1 MGHSMT
7 TNPTPITQSTN
18 QPTDLHALPHEV
30 IHDVPLVNG
39 FSLEVVATASA
50 EHAVVHL
57 VGPEECFTVYC
68 FHNNPGEDDAIDL
81 SWGVP
86 LSELGHLLT
95 KVILA
100 VQS

>member
-1 MGHSMT
+1 MNETIFPSVTVGAVHVK
-7 TNPTPITQSTN
+7 
-18 QPTDLHALPHEV
+18 V
-30 IHDVPLVNG
+30 ICL
-39 FSLEVVATASA
+39 FAATASA

-57 VGPEECFTVYC
+57 VGPDECFTVYC
-68 FHNNPGEDDAIDL
+68 FHNDPGEDDAIDL

-100 VQS
+100 VQA